1 MQVSIAFAESHAV
14 AKTYPYPVNG
24 SIRHE
29 VFTRRGGVYFG
40 IAHLL
45 DYPAPYNNAL
55 YRFADFN
62 AGHYASRNAAF
73 QGAVTVASGIPLV
86 LDGDLL
92 RYEKGRVVEEPGST
106 ELAVR
111 AVAKRLDMTHTQIR
125 RDLEVGRTHEFE
137 RSRLYARLFALAEKA
152 SGKPLPRAAMP
163 NIRLKSPKITR
174 RLTTEW
180 FANRVASRYRNC
192 LARAA
197 AAAAA

>member
-1 MQVSIAFAESHAV
+1 VSIAFAEAHAG

-29 VFTRRGGVYFG
+29 VFTRRGGLYFG

-45 DYPAPYNNAL
+45 DYHAPYDSPV

-62 AGHYASRNAAF
+62 AGRYASRNAAF
-73 QGAVTVASGIPLV
+73 QLAVTAASGIPLV

-92 RYEKGRVVEEPGST
+92 RYEKGRPVEEPGST

-111 AVAKRLDMTHTQIR
+111 ALAKRLDMTNAQIR
-125 RDLEVGRTHEFE
+125 RDLELGRTQDFE

-174 RLTTEW
+174 KLTTDW
-180 FANRVASRYRNC
+180 FANRVAGRYRSC